1 MLVQQNWCTE
11 QLFTFQEHFFASLT
25 NHSITDDPANYV
37 VKLKDIFRDLKA
49 NSPRPHNQ
57 RVFVHNDLK
66 TSSHVF
72 LRHDA
77 VRKPLQPPYDGPY
90 KVLKRTDKH
99 FTIAVKGK
107 NEVVSIDRLIPAYF
121 DHTNLD
127 DSRPIDFAKPSIP
140 TPASLVTPFPSL

>member
-1 MLVQQNWCTE
+1 MLSNSK
-11 QLFTFQEHFFASLT
+11 TF
-25 NHSITDDPANYV
+25 
-37 VKLKDIFRDLKA
+37 FRDLKT

-57 RVFVHNDLK
+57 RVFVHKDLK

-77 VRKPLQPPYDGPY
+77 VCKPLQPPYDGPY

-107 NEVVSIDRLIPAYF
+107 NEVVSIDRLKPAYLCC
-121 DHTNLD
+121 TNLD
-127 DSRPIDFAKPSIP
+127 DSQPIDFAKPSIP
-140 TPASLVTPFPSL
+140 TPPSSVTPPSFL